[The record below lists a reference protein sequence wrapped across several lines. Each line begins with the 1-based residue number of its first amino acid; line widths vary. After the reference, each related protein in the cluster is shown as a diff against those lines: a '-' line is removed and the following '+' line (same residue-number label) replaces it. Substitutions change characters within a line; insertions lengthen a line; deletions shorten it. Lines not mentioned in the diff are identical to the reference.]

1 MNGYASERH
10 ATMNAASLTGVMERR
25 ATVAAGMTVTSTASV
40 TAGVTDVITMISS
53 ALRRR

>member
-1 MNGYASERH
+1 
-10 ATMNAASLTGVMERR
+10 MNAASLTGVMERR